1 MTYMNL
7 VYGLAC
13 QEYFV
18 AQWLEHPSGVV
29 ECHRFG
35 IPDGIQ
41 IFLSR
46 ARDMM
51 ITSFLISSL
60 SLKFTII
67 LFYFVYV
74 PIRNVK
80 EGL

>member
-41 IFLSR
+41 IFLSC
-46 ARDMM
+46 ARDM

-67 LFYFVYV
+67 LYSIKVFCLCTYTE
-74 PIRNVK
+74 R
-80 EGL
+80 